1 MAPMMEPSVIPIIVP
16 ICLPFSFEKG
26 SFVFV
31 GDGCEVSVLVGGAV
45 GSSVLVGL
53 SLSLEVKDVVVG
65 DVGEEVVGTVLS
77 LVVEDSSV
85 GRLLKIVCVVVA
97 AVDEGFADVGLGE
110 ECGSELGNSVAVVLG
125 LTVRVVVE
133 IITEV
138 SVGTLEGGAKA
149 S

>member
-1 MAPMMEPSVIPIIVP
+1 
-16 ICLPFSFEKG
+16 
-26 SFVFV
+26 
-31 GDGCEVSVLVGGAV
+31 
-45 GSSVLVGL
+45 
-53 SLSLEVKDVVVG
+53 
-65 DVGEEVVGTVLS
+65 VLS

-97 AVDEGFADVGLGE
+97 AVDEGFADVRLGE
-110 ECGSELGNSVAVVLG
+110 ECGSELGNGVAVVLG